1 MSFSRY
7 AVRRYSKTRKTRQ
20 QLTRS
25 LVLGNS
31 DCIKLEPCPS
41 QGYKKDMGV
50 LPEQRMA
57 SLFSSVGL
65 HGGNTSAG
73 AQDRASTSESDKPE
87 IRKSKEIF

>member
-1 MSFSRY
+1 MQSANSQKPEL
-7 AVRRYSKTRKTRQ
+7 RRSP
-20 QLTRS
+20 
-25 LVLGNS
+25 VLENLCS
-31 DCIKLEPCPS
+31 DCIKLDSCPS
-41 QGYKKDMGV
+41 KGYKKDMGV

-87 IRKSKEIF
+87 IGTSKEIF